1 MPLTL
6 YKQSEKLYASVCY
19 KKLIL
24 VCFVQKPRWKI
35 FLKKFKFKSLCCSN
49 FYTYWFFTKPEN
61 PHFWPLLTLNLQN
74 KTLCHC
80 KFSKKIRN
88 FTCILTMLINFK
100 TVCCCNF
107 VKNKKIYAPIFHKTC
122 KTSFWAPF
130 VPLLAQKFP
139 SKVFSKKSFEYIWK
153 VTSATTLFFPHKVA
167 LHV

>member
-1 MPLTL
+1 MLLTL
-6 YKQSEKLYASVCY
+6 YKQSEKLNASVCY

-130 VPLLAQKFP
+130 VPLWPKNFRAK
-139 SKVFSKKSFEYIWK
+139 
-153 VTSATTLFFPHKVA
+153 FFPKNHLSTFERLPLLQHYFFPIK
-167 LHV
+167 